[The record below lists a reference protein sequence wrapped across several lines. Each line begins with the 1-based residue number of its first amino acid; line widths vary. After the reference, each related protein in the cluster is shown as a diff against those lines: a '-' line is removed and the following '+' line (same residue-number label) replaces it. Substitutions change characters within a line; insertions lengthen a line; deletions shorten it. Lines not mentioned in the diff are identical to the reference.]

1 MSFYAFVPG
10 DPHGKGS
17 VRVGKWG
24 AYKDEKT
31 ETYMGV
37 AITVMRAAKTEAPM
51 SGPLSVDIAV
61 WCRRPK
67 TLVPKGPRQR
77 NPPSSAP
84 VWCVTK
90 PDLDNVAKTL
100 LDCLV
105 QSGVIEDD
113 KSIVRLTMTKRYVA
127 LDAALGCVDVGVAV
141 AVTAEES

>member
-31 ETYMGV
+31 DTYMGV
-37 AITVMRAAKTEAPM
+37 AIMAMRAVLGDARPM
-51 SGPLSVDIAV
+51 TGPLSVRLYV

-67 TLVPKGPRQR
+67 ALVPRPRQKA
-77 NPPSSAP
+77 PPSSAP
-84 VWCVTK
+84 LPCVTK
-90 PDLDNVAKTL
+90 PDADNCAKTI

-105 QSGVIEDD
+105 QSGAIEDD
-113 KSIVRLTMTKRYVA
+113 KSVCELLISKRYVA
-127 LDAALGCVDVGVAV
+127 VDSALGNTQVGVAV
-141 AVTAEES
+141 HVEVLL